1 MQVIYSGC
9 TEICAAIQKVKLLTA
24 PMTAPATAKSLSIGA
39 ISRETGIHVST
50 IRMWEARY
58 GALTPVRTEGGAR
71 RYSTTD
77 LERLQLMKLLV
88 DRGRKPSALASLG
101 LEQLQAELLRQS
113 KRAGAVPTSTR
124 RIASMGSATWRS
136 LLFTDP
142 AMKAWTPMVHFDEL
156 ADIERR
162 LESYDVGIVLTPA
175 LQMNLAKYLATALSG
190 YKTKTLIVIYEF
202 SSSSV
207 IRFLSTLGIE
217 CIKYPAAP
225 MDLARSLSAIVEARQ
240 ADQQAPAQPRF
251 GIEQLHTIAA
261 TDANLLCECPKH
273 LASLIISLHSF
284 IQYSNQCVNDSPK
297 DALVHE
303 KLRDIASL
311 GIVQLESGLDLVL
324 EVDKINRQH
333 AA

>member
-1 MQVIYSGC
+1 MNPTVEPMDSLKPAP
-9 TEICAAIQKVKLLTA
+9 TKL
-24 PMTAPATAKSLSIGA
+24 LSIGA

-71 RYSTTD
+71 RYSSTD
-77 LERLQLMKLLV
+77 LERLRLIKQLL
-88 DRGRKPSALASLG
+88 DRGHKPSALASLS
-101 LEQLQAELLRQS
+101 LDQLHAELFGPD
-113 KRAGAVPTSTR
+113 KRGATVQTAR

-136 LLFTDP
+136 ILFTDP
-142 AMKAWTPMVHFDEL
+142 AMKAWTPTSHFDEL
-156 ADIERR
+156 TEVEHR
-162 LESYDVGIVLTPA
+162 LESFDVGIVLTPA
-175 LQMNLAKYLATALSG
+175 LQMNLAKYLAAALSM
-190 YKTKTLIVIYEF
+190 YKDKTLIVIYEF

-207 IRFLSTLGIE
+207 IRFLSALGIE

-240 ADQQAPAQPRF
+240 ANYQTPAQPRF
-251 GIEQLHTIAA
+251 GIEQLQTIAA
-261 TDANLLCECPKH
+261 TDSNLLCECPKH

-284 IQYSNQCVNDSPK
+284 IQYSNQCVNDAPK
-297 DALVHE
+297 DALIHE

-324 EVDKINRQH
+324 EADKINRRH

>member
-1 MQVIYSGC
+1 MDSL
-9 TEICAAIQKVKLLTA
+9 TPAPTKL
-24 PMTAPATAKSLSIGA
+24 LSIGA

-71 RYSTTD
+71 RYSSTD
-77 LERLQLMKLLV
+77 LERLRLIKLLL
-88 DRGRKPSALASLG
+88 DRGHKPSALASLS
-101 LEQLQAELLRQS
+101 LDQLHAELLGPD
-113 KRAGAVPTSTR
+113 KRGSAVPTAR

-136 LLFTDP
+136 ILFTDP
-142 AMKAWTPMVHFDEL
+142 AMKAWTPTAHFDEL
-156 ADIERR
+156 TDVEHR
-162 LESYDVGIVLTPA
+162 LESFDVGIVLTPA
-175 LQMNLAKYLATALSG
+175 LQMNLAKYLATALSV

-207 IRFLSTLGIE
+207 IRFLSALGIE

-240 ADQQAPAQPRF
+240 ADHQAPAQPRF
-251 GIEQLHTIAA
+251 GIEQLQTIAA
-261 TDANLLCECPKH
+261 TDTNLLCECPKH

-297 DALVHE
+297 DALIHE
-303 KLRDIASL
+303 KLRDIAGL

-324 EVDKINRQH
+324 EADKINRQH

>member
-1 MQVIYSGC
+1 MNPTVEPMDSL
-9 TEICAAIQKVKLLTA
+9 TPAPTKL
-24 PMTAPATAKSLSIGA
+24 LSIGA

-71 RYSTTD
+71 RYSSTD
-77 LERLQLMKLLV
+77 LERLRLIKQLL
-88 DRGRKPSALASLG
+88 DRGHKPSALASLS
-101 LEQLQAELLRQS
+101 LVQLHAELFGPD
-113 KRAGAVPTSTR
+113 KRGAAVQTAR

-136 LLFTDP
+136 ILFTDP
-142 AMKAWTPMVHFDEL
+142 AMKAWTPTSHFDEL
-156 ADIERR
+156 TEVEHR
-162 LESYDVGIVLTPA
+162 LESFDVGIVLTPA
-175 LQMNLAKYLATALSG
+175 LQMNLAKCLAAALSM
-190 YKTKTLIVIYEF
+190 YKDKTLIVIYEF

-207 IRFLSTLGIE
+207 IRFLSALGIE

-240 ADQQAPAQPRF
+240 ANYQTPAQPRF
-251 GIEQLHTIAA
+251 GIEQLQTIAA
-261 TDANLLCECPKH
+261 TDSNLLCECPKH

-284 IQYSNQCVNDSPK
+284 IQYSNQCVNDAPK
-297 DALVHE
+297 DALIHE

-324 EVDKINRQH
+324 EADKINRRH

>member
-1 MQVIYSGC
+1 MEPMDSL
-9 TEICAAIQKVKLLTA
+9 TPAPTKL
-24 PMTAPATAKSLSIGA
+24 LSIGA

-71 RYSTTD
+71 RYSSTD
-77 LERLQLMKLLV
+77 LERLRLIKLLL
-88 DRGRKPSALASLG
+88 DRGHKPSALASLS
-101 LEQLQAELLRQS
+101 LYQLHAELLGPD
-113 KRAGAVPTSTR
+113 KRGGAVPTAR

-136 LLFTDP
+136 ILFTDP
-142 AMKAWTPMVHFDEL
+142 AMKAWTPTAHFDEL
-156 ADIERR
+156 TDVEHR
-162 LESYDVGIVLTPA
+162 LESFDVGIVLTPA
-175 LQMNLAKYLATALSG
+175 LQMNLAKYLAAALSV

-207 IRFLSTLGIE
+207 IRFLSALGIE

-240 ADQQAPAQPRF
+240 ADHQAPAQPRF
-251 GIEQLHTIAA
+251 GIEQLQTIAA
-261 TDANLLCECPKH
+261 TDTNLLCECPKH

-297 DALVHE
+297 DALIHE
-303 KLRDIASL
+303 KLRDIAGL

-324 EVDKINRQH
+324 EADKINRQH

>member
-1 MQVIYSGC
+1 MDSL
-9 TEICAAIQKVKLLTA
+9 TPAPTKL
-24 PMTAPATAKSLSIGA
+24 LSIGA

-71 RYSTTD
+71 RYSSTD
-77 LERLQLMKLLV
+77 LERLRLIKLLL
-88 DRGRKPSALASLG
+88 DRGHKPSALASLS
-101 LEQLQAELLRQS
+101 LDQLHAELLGPD
-113 KRAGAVPTSTR
+113 KRGSAVPTAR

-136 LLFTDP
+136 ILFTDP
-142 AMKAWTPMVHFDEL
+142 AMKAWTPTAHFDEL
-156 ADIERR
+156 TDVEHR
-162 LESYDVGIVLTPA
+162 LESFDVGIVLTPA
-175 LQMNLAKYLATALSG
+175 LQMNLAKYLAAALSV

-207 IRFLSTLGIE
+207 IRFLSALGIE

-240 ADQQAPAQPRF
+240 ADHQAPAQPRF
-251 GIEQLHTIAA
+251 GIEQLQTIAA
-261 TDANLLCECPKH
+261 TDTNLLCECPKH

-297 DALVHE
+297 DALIHE
-303 KLRDIASL
+303 KLRDIAGL

-324 EVDKINRQH
+324 EADKINRQH

>member
-1 MQVIYSGC
+1 MGTV
-9 TEICAAIQKVKLLTA
+9 TAAKL
-24 PMTAPATAKSLSIGA
+24 LSIGA

-58 GALTPVRTEGGAR
+58 GVLRPVRTEGGAR
-71 RYSTTD
+71 RYSSTD
-77 LERLQLMKLLV
+77 LERLRLIKLLV
-88 DRGRKPSALASLG
+88 DRGQKPSALARLTLDELTSALLG
-101 LEQLQAELLRQS
+101 PAAL
-113 KRAGAVPTSTR
+113 AGATATPAP

-136 LLFTDP
+136 LLFADA
-142 AMKAWTPMVHFDEL
+142 AMKSWTPTAHFDEL
-156 ADIERR
+156 ADVESR
-162 LESYDVGIVLTPA
+162 LETFDVGIVLTPA
-175 LQMNLAKYLATALSG
+175 LQMNLAKYLAAAFSV
-190 YKTKTLIVIYEF
+190 YKAKTLVVIYEF

-207 IRFLSTLGIE
+207 IRFLSALGIE

-225 MDLARSLSAIVEARQ
+225 MDLARSLASIVESRQ
-240 ADQQAPAQPRF
+240 ADAQSPAQPRF
-251 GIEQLHTIAA
+251 GIERLQTIAA
-261 TDANLLCECPKH
+261 TDSNLLCECPKH

-297 DALVHE
+297 DALIHE

-324 EVDKINRQH
+324 EAEKINQAH

>member
-1 MQVIYSGC
+1 MDSL
-9 TEICAAIQKVKLLTA
+9 TPAPTKL
-24 PMTAPATAKSLSIGA
+24 LSIGA

-71 RYSTTD
+71 RYSSTD
-77 LERLQLMKLLV
+77 LERLRLIKLLL
-88 DRGRKPSALASLG
+88 DRGHKPSALASLS
-101 LEQLQAELLRQS
+101 LDQLHAELLGPD
-113 KRAGAVPTSTR
+113 KRGGAVPTAR

-136 LLFTDP
+136 ILFTDP
-142 AMKAWTPMVHFDEL
+142 AMKAWTPTAHFDEL
-156 ADIERR
+156 TDVEHR
-162 LESYDVGIVLTPA
+162 LESFDVGIVLTPA
-175 LQMNLAKYLATALSG
+175 LQMNLAKYLAAALSV

-207 IRFLSTLGIE
+207 IRFLSALGIE

-240 ADQQAPAQPRF
+240 ADHQAPAQPRF
-251 GIEQLHTIAA
+251 GIEQLQTIAA
-261 TDANLLCECPKH
+261 TDTNLLCECPKH

-297 DALVHE
+297 DALIHE
-303 KLRDIASL
+303 KLRDIAGL

-324 EVDKINRQH
+324 EADKINRQH

>member
-1 MQVIYSGC
+1 MNPTVEPMDSL
-9 TEICAAIQKVKLLTA
+9 TPAPTKL
-24 PMTAPATAKSLSIGA
+24 LSIGA

-71 RYSTTD
+71 RYSSTD
-77 LERLQLMKLLV
+77 LERLRLIKQLL
-88 DRGRKPSALASLG
+88 DRGHKPSALASLS
-101 LEQLQAELLRQS
+101 LVQLHAELFGPD
-113 KRAGAVPTSTR
+113 KRGAAVQTAR

-136 LLFTDP
+136 ILFTDP
-142 AMKAWTPMVHFDEL
+142 AMKAWTPTSHFDEL
-156 ADIERR
+156 TEVEHR
-162 LESYDVGIVLTPA
+162 LESFDVGIVLMPA
-175 LQMNLAKYLATALSG
+175 LQMNLAKYLAAALSM
-190 YKTKTLIVIYEF
+190 YKDKTLIVIYEF

-207 IRFLSTLGIE
+207 IRFLSALGIE

-240 ADQQAPAQPRF
+240 ANYQTPAQPRF
-251 GIEQLHTIAA
+251 GIEQLQTIAA
-261 TDANLLCECPKH
+261 TDSNLLCECPKH

-284 IQYSNQCVNDSPK
+284 IQYSNQCVNDAPK
-297 DALVHE
+297 DALIHE

-324 EVDKINRQH
+324 EADKINRRH
-333 AA
+333 TA

>member
-1 MQVIYSGC
+1 MDSL
-9 TEICAAIQKVKLLTA
+9 TPAPTKL
-24 PMTAPATAKSLSIGA
+24 LSIGA

-71 RYSTTD
+71 RYSSTD
-77 LERLQLMKLLV
+77 LERLRLIKLLL
-88 DRGRKPSALASLG
+88 DRGHKPSALASLS
-101 LEQLQAELLRQS
+101 LDQLHAVLLGPD
-113 KRAGAVPTSTR
+113 KRGSAVPTAR

-136 LLFTDP
+136 ILFTDP
-142 AMKAWTPMVHFDEL
+142 AMKAWTPTAHFDEL
-156 ADIERR
+156 TDVEHR
-162 LESYDVGIVLTPA
+162 LESFDVGIVLTPA
-175 LQMNLAKYLATALSG
+175 LQMNLAKYLAAALSV

-207 IRFLSTLGIE
+207 IRFLSALGIE

-240 ADQQAPAQPRF
+240 ADHQAPAQPRF
-251 GIEQLHTIAA
+251 GIEQLQTIAA
-261 TDANLLCECPKH
+261 TDTNLLCECPKH

-297 DALVHE
+297 DALIHE
-303 KLRDIASL
+303 KLRDIAGL

-324 EVDKINRQH
+324 EADKINRQH

>member
-1 MQVIYSGC
+1 MNPTVEPMDSL
-9 TEICAAIQKVKLLTA
+9 TPTPTKL
-24 PMTAPATAKSLSIGA
+24 LSIGA

-71 RYSTTD
+71 RYSSTD
-77 LERLQLMKLLV
+77 LERLRLIKQLL
-88 DRGRKPSALASLG
+88 DRGHKPSALASLS
-101 LEQLQAELLRQS
+101 LDQLHAELFGPD
-113 KRAGAVPTSTR
+113 KRGATVQTAR

-136 LLFTDP
+136 ILFTDP
-142 AMKAWTPMVHFDEL
+142 AMKAWTPTSHFDEL
-156 ADIERR
+156 TEVEHR
-162 LESYDVGIVLTPA
+162 LESFDVGIVLTPA
-175 LQMNLAKYLATALSG
+175 LQMNLAKYLAAALSM
-190 YKTKTLIVIYEF
+190 YKDKTLIVIYEF

-207 IRFLSTLGIE
+207 IRFLSALGIE

-240 ADQQAPAQPRF
+240 ANYQTPAQPRF
-251 GIEQLHTIAA
+251 GIEQLQTIAA
-261 TDANLLCECPKH
+261 TDSNLLCECPKH

-284 IQYSNQCVNDSPK
+284 IQYSNQCVNDAPK
-297 DALVHE
+297 DALIHE

-324 EVDKINRQH
+324 EADKINRRH

>member
-1 MQVIYSGC
+1 MDSL
-9 TEICAAIQKVKLLTA
+9 TPAPTKL
-24 PMTAPATAKSLSIGA
+24 LSIGA

-71 RYSTTD
+71 RYSSTD
-77 LERLQLMKLLV
+77 LERLRLIKLLL
-88 DRGRKPSALASLG
+88 DRGHKPSALASLS
-101 LEQLQAELLRQS
+101 LDQLHAELLGPD
-113 KRAGAVPTSTR
+113 KRGSAVPTAR

-136 LLFTDP
+136 ILFTDP
-142 AMKAWTPMVHFDEL
+142 AMKAWTPTAHFDEL
-156 ADIERR
+156 TDVEHR
-162 LESYDVGIVLTPA
+162 LESFDVGIVLTPA
-175 LQMNLAKYLATALSG
+175 LQMNLAKYLAAALSV
-190 YKTKTLIVIYEF
+190 YKTKTVIVIYEF

-207 IRFLSTLGIE
+207 IRFLSALGIE

-240 ADQQAPAQPRF
+240 ADHQAPAQPRF
-251 GIEQLHTIAA
+251 GIEQLQTIAA
-261 TDANLLCECPKH
+261 TDTNLLCECPKH

-297 DALVHE
+297 DALIHE
-303 KLRDIASL
+303 KLRDIAGL
-311 GIVQLESGLDLVL
+311 GIMQLESGLDLVL
-324 EVDKINRQH
+324 EADKINRQH

>member
-1 MQVIYSGC
+1 MDSL
-9 TEICAAIQKVKLLTA
+9 TPAPTKL
-24 PMTAPATAKSLSIGA
+24 LSIGA

-71 RYSTTD
+71 RYSSTD
-77 LERLQLMKLLV
+77 LERLRLIKLLL
-88 DRGRKPSALASLG
+88 DRGHKPSSLASLS
-101 LEQLQAELLRQS
+101 LVQLHAELLGPD
-113 KRAGAVPTSTR
+113 KRGRAVPTAR

-136 LLFTDP
+136 ILFTDP
-142 AMKAWTPMVHFDEL
+142 AMKAWTPTAHFDEL
-156 ADIERR
+156 TDVEHR
-162 LESYDVGIVLTPA
+162 LESFDVGIVLTPA
-175 LQMNLAKYLATALSG
+175 LQMNLAKYLAAALSV

-207 IRFLSTLGIE
+207 IRFLSALGIE

-240 ADQQAPAQPRF
+240 ADHQAPSQPRF
-251 GIEQLHTIAA
+251 GIEQLQTIAA
-261 TDANLLCECPKH
+261 TDTNLLCECPKH

-297 DALVHE
+297 DALIHE
-303 KLRDIASL
+303 KLRDIAGL

-324 EVDKINRQH
+324 EADKINRQH

>member
-1 MQVIYSGC
+1 MNPTVEPMDSL
-9 TEICAAIQKVKLLTA
+9 TPAPTKL
-24 PMTAPATAKSLSIGA
+24 LSIGA

-71 RYSTTD
+71 RYSSTD
-77 LERLQLMKLLV
+77 LERLRLIKQLL
-88 DRGRKPSALASLG
+88 DRGHKPSALASLS
-101 LEQLQAELLRQS
+101 LDQLHAELFGPD
-113 KRAGAVPTSTR
+113 KRGAAVQTAR

-136 LLFTDP
+136 ILFTDP
-142 AMKAWTPMVHFDEL
+142 AMKAWTPTSHFDEL
-156 ADIERR
+156 TEVEHR
-162 LESYDVGIVLTPA
+162 LESFDVGIVLTPA
-175 LQMNLAKYLATALSG
+175 LQMNLAKYLAAALSM
-190 YKTKTLIVIYEF
+190 YKDKTLIVIYEF

-207 IRFLSTLGIE
+207 IRFLSALGIE

-240 ADQQAPAQPRF
+240 ANYQAPAQPRF
-251 GIEQLHTIAA
+251 GIEQLQTIAA
-261 TDANLLCECPKH
+261 TDSNLLCECPKH

-284 IQYSNQCVNDSPK
+284 IQYSSQCVNDAPK
-297 DALVHE
+297 DALIHE

-324 EVDKINRQH
+324 EADKINRRH

>member
-1 MQVIYSGC
+1 MDSL
-9 TEICAAIQKVKLLTA
+9 TPAPTKL
-24 PMTAPATAKSLSIGA
+24 LSIGA

-71 RYSTTD
+71 RYSSTD
-77 LERLQLMKLLV
+77 LERLRLIKLLL
-88 DRGRKPSALASLG
+88 DRGHKPSALASLS
-101 LEQLQAELLRQS
+101 LDQLHAELLGPD
-113 KRAGAVPTSTR
+113 KRGSAVPTAR

-136 LLFTDP
+136 ILFTDP
-142 AMKAWTPMVHFDEL
+142 AMKAWTPTAHFDEL
-156 ADIERR
+156 TDIEHR
-162 LESYDVGIVLTPA
+162 LESFDVGIVLTPA
-175 LQMNLAKYLATALSG
+175 LQMNLAKYLAAALSV

-207 IRFLSTLGIE
+207 IRFLSALGIE

-240 ADQQAPAQPRF
+240 ADHQAPAQPRF
-251 GIEQLHTIAA
+251 GIEQLQTIAA
-261 TDANLLCECPKH
+261 TDTNLLCECPKH

-297 DALVHE
+297 DALIHE
-303 KLRDIASL
+303 KLRDIAGL

-324 EVDKINRQH
+324 EADKINRQH